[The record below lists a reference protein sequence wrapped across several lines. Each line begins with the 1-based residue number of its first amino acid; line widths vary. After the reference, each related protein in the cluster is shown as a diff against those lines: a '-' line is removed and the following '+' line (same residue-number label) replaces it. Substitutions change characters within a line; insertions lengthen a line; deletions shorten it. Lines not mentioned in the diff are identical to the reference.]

1 MEKETILYFADGAL
15 GAVDSAG
22 GYKASDFMG
31 LDISGSNT
39 ARFYFKGA
47 TNVAST
53 NGGSDTITVTYSG
66 TFKDL
71 AIAVAGAINS
81 KKAFYTMADDL
92 NDVYFSYP
100 GGTLSGTPT
109 VTQA

>member
-1 MEKETILYFADGAL
+1 MEKETILYFADAAL
-15 GAVDSAG
+15 GAGDSAG

-47 TNVAST
+47 LNSGTS
-53 NGGSDTITVTYSG
+53 SDTVTVTYSG

-92 NDVYFSYP
+92 NDIYFSYP

>member
-1 MEKETILYFADGAL
+1 MNKETILYFADADLSAG
-15 GAVDSAG
+15 DSAG
-22 GYKASDFMG
+22 AYKASDFMG

-47 TNVAST
+47 LNSGTA
-53 NGGSDTITVTYSG
+53 SDTVTCTYSG
-66 TFKDL
+66 AFKDL

-81 KKAFYTMADDL
+81 TKPFVAVADNINNKYL
-92 NDVYFSYP
+92 SYP
-100 GGTLSGTPT
+100 GGALSGAPT